1 MKPIFF
7 RSECEEERPENGSSS
22 DRDKDTLKRGGDTV
36 IRAIRYLKLGLLA
49 AAALQVSAQA
59 TAAEPFRLI
68 VTDLTTPLVPNSVM
82 DLAVELG
89 YFEREGVDV
98 ELVRVQQT
106 PSAIAALQAGEGEMA
121 NISVDSALQLAA
133 RDQLDLK
140 AVLSPNKALPFLI
153 AAKSEIETPQQ
164 LAGRSFAIGRL
175 GSLDHTLSTK
185 VLQAAGV
192 DTDSLSFVGIGQP
205 NVRAQALAAGQVDA
219 TTISI
224 GVWLSLPDK
233 EGLHI
238 LINQDDYYNAAPVV
252 QKVNVV
258 TDEVLQERRD
268 EVVAVTRALI
278 AAARDFAADPA
289 KWIEAMAKARDDVS
303 REDLEALAEAFADSW
318 SINGGLNR
326 QELEY
331 TVEWAY
337 DSPDFEGVQKI
348 NLEDWVDFSV
358 IDEALEKLGTAEGAD
373 QYIR

>member
-1 MKPIFF
+1 M
-7 RSECEEERPENGSSS
+7 
-22 DRDKDTLKRGGDTV
+22 